1 MASDV
6 RSRVTNSAIQVP
18 APPPIHPAT
27 TDLDPTPGQFL
38 LSTLS
43 SSAHVFLQPPP
54 SLHAASLVLAKQYL
68 DPLAISASEAQ
79 QRRLQYARK
88 KRKRGES
95 DGYDA
100 RQMLRMKQLHLDG
113 FEIAQIWEQA
123 RRILDAS
130 RHEVERCLED
140 VALANENHGVALDIS
155 RQNGNKKSDSSLI
168 SADDDGTAARI
179 SDIEDEAVRDQNEN
193 RKDSEES
200 ILGELDRELVANSG
214 QNSNEDPLHEEV
226 DPEAKDEDIENC
238 SDPGAEASSE
248 LNHRPRDQ
256 FIPDK
261 HGLNDGFFSI
271 DNFNKQ
277 SGLLEQQDARG
288 GKDDE
293 DASEEEIDWATDP
306 LTMVQPRNKHR
317 ASPGNDEEWDSE
329 EEDGPIF
336 GDADSKASDAD
347 EGNPIDD
354 ISAMNNTNDVKYADF
369 FDPPP
374 RKTIDLNGRR
384 ALPKTQPPNLAPQP
398 DKDDIQR
405 TISAVRRDIFEDDL
419 SPNDESSA
427 SDPDLPSRSNHQK
440 RQAQISAEI
449 RRLEAANVAK
459 RDWTLSG
466 EARAADRPI
475 NSLLEEDLE
484 FERAGKP
491 IPVITNEVS
500 EDIESLI
507 KRRILAREF
516 DEVVR
521 RRPGDLATGDREPG
535 VRRGRFELDD
545 TKPQQS
551 LAEIYEAE
559 HLKNAD
565 PEGYV
570 DAKDSKLKAQH
581 DAIEILW
588 KDISAKLDALSSLH
602 FKPKPPTATIS
613 VVADVPA
620 ITIEDAR
627 PSTGGNINGASM
639 LAPQEVYK
647 VGEGR
652 AKAEKA
658 REVVSKGGAIAA
670 REELSREQKLRRR
683 RREKE
688 RIRKAGGTPPTRPG
702 DVAKGKKAKQKE
714 VLQGLKS
721 GGVRVIGKKGEIRDV
736 KGKAVTLGAGKTTG
750 KVGLGGG
757 AYKL

>member
-6 RSRVTNSAIQVP
+6 RSPVTNSAIQVP

-27 TDLDPTPGQFL
+27 TDLDPTSGQFL

-54 SLHAASLVLAKQYL
+54 SLHAASLVLAKRYL
-68 DPLAISASEAQ
+68 DPLATSASEAQ

-100 RQMLRMKQLHLDG
+100 GQMLRMKQLHLDG

-140 VALANENHGVALDIS
+140 VARTNKNHGVALKIS
-155 RQNGNKKSDSSLI
+155 RQNGNKKSDSSLK
-168 SADDDGTAARI
+168 SADDGGTAARI
-179 SDIEDEAVRDQNEN
+179 SDIEDEAVRDQNEDG
-193 RKDSEES
+193 KDGEES
-200 ILGELDRELVANSG
+200 ILGELERELVASPG
-214 QNSNEDPLHEEV
+214 KDSNEDPLDEEV
-226 DPEAKDEDIENC
+226 DPEAKDEDIEDG
-238 SDPGAEASSE
+238 SDLGVEESSE
-248 LNHRPRDQ
+248 LDHRPRDQ

-277 SGLLEQQDARG
+277 SSLLEQQDARG

-293 DASEEEIDWATDP
+293 DESEEEIDWATDP
-306 LTMVQPRNKHR
+306 LTIAQLRNKNK
-317 ASPGNDEEWDSE
+317 ASPGDDEEWDSDD
-329 EEDGPIF
+329 EDGPIF
-336 GDADSKASDAD
+336 GDADSKASDSD
-347 EGNPIDD
+347 EGNPIDE

-384 ALPKTQPPNLAPQP
+384 ALPKTQPPTPAPQP
-398 DKDDIQR
+398 DEDDIQR

-427 SDPDLPSRSNHQK
+427 SNPDLPSRSNHQK

-500 EDIESLI
+500 ENIESLI

-588 KDISAKLDALSSLH
+588 KDVSAKLDALSSLH

-627 PSTGGNINGASM
+627 PSTGGDINGASM
-639 LAPQEVYK
+639 LAPQELYK

-670 REELSREQKLRRR
+670 REELTREQKLRRR

-702 DVAKGKKAKQKE
+702 DVAKGKKAQQKE

-736 KGKAVTLGAGKTTG
+736 KGKVVTLGGGKTTG